1 MSGNC
6 ESTYEET
13 DEFEPFEIEKP
24 QAEEAS
30 TTAAQCGPSARGPD
44 LRTIAD
50 VSNLSDGTEVSFYA
64 TIHTLQSVSPTL
76 EILHFRDRTGSIQ
89 GTLSGTALH
98 MTKSVQLSP
107 ESFVEVSGTLQ
118 KPLVSN
124 FGGKVAV
131 HSIFPLHETY
141 DDPDF
146 SLEQMSMRI
155 LDLHMPFN
163 KALFRIRS
171 MVLRTFRQAL
181 EGREFVEIHTPKL
194 QPAAKELSAETF
206 EVDYYGRRAS
216 LAQSSQLANQLALEG
231 GFERVYEVSRRNPRG
246 TYCGLQLAC

>member
-6 ESTYEET
+6 KSNYEET
-13 DEFEPFEIEKP
+13 DEFERLEIEKP
-24 QAEEAS
+24 QAEEAA
-30 TTAAQCGPSARGPD
+30 TTAAQCGPSTHGPD

-50 VSNLSDGTEVSFYA
+50 VTNLSEGTEVTFYA

-98 MTKSVQLSP
+98 MRKSLQLSP

-124 FGGKVAV
+124 FDVKVAV
-131 HSIFPLHETY
+131 YSIFPLHEIY

-146 SLEQMSMRI
+146 SLEKMSIRI
-155 LDLHMPFN
+155 LDLRMSLN

-171 MVLRTFRQAL
+171 MVLRTFRQVL
-181 EGREFVEIHTPKL
+181 EGREFIEIHTPKL
-194 QPAAKELSAETF
+194 QPAATELSAETF

-246 TYCGLQLAC
+246 TYYGLLLAC